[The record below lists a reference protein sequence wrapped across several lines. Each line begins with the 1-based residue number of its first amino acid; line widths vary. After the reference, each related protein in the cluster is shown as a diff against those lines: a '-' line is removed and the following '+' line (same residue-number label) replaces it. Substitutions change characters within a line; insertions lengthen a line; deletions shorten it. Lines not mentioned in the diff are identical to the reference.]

1 MWAWVFISTLH
12 ACQYLW
18 RPMGTTKRGGSLEAI
33 VSGWCELP
41 NPNVGAGNQNQ
52 VVWKSNKRQP
62 LSHRS
67 SPFHIALSLLL
78 VVLLALLWIT
88 FLFFDIVSTMQMSIE
103 VLPEFSLLWS
113 TTWKFP
119 SRQSVVGSH
128 GAHLFDA
135 PFLRNLCSSLPGAQF
150 LKPVNSSVLSC
161 NWCHVCAYACMHL
174 IAQAVKI
181 DQILD
186 NLSWSGAEIHKN
198 CMWIRTWYLLLT
210 WDMDLSQA
218 FSKTRDLLLLSFLLP
233 KSHFVCSWLVSEI
246 PYH

>member
-18 RPMGTTKRGGSLEAI
+18 RPTGTTKRGGSLGAI

-52 VVWKSNKRQP
+52 VIWKSNKRQP
-62 LSHRS
+62 LSHCS
-67 SPFHIALSLLL
+67 SPFHIALSLPL

-88 FLFFDIVSTMQMSIE
+88 FLDFDIVSTMQMSIE

-128 GAHLFDA
+128 GAYLLMHHFSGTSALFCLEHG
-135 PFLRNLCSSLPGAQF
+135 FWSQ
-150 LKPVNSSVLSC
+150 
-161 NWCHVCAYACMHL
+161 L
-174 IAQAVKI
+174 IALFCHAI
-181 DQILD
+181 DVMYVHMCVCIWL
-186 NLSWSGAEIHKN
+186 HKL
-198 CMWIRTWYLLLT
+198 WRLIKSLVIYLGQKQKST
-210 WDMDLSQA
+210 
-218 FSKTRDLLLLSFLLP
+218 KTA
-233 KSHFVCSWLVSEI
+233 CE
-246 PYH
+246 